1 MPPEARLDRLLS
13 ECRKEGIDGLII
25 VPGPNMRYLIDF
37 TLEVFERPAF
47 LVAGFGDK
55 PALLVPHLDYERAQ
69 EAVSKLCEVASYTDE
84 TGPWKWMEER
94 LSELVGVA
102 GIEGRIPL
110 GLFKNLEKRAGRLSF
125 VVVDNFLHSLRIS
138 KDTEEVSRHRE
149 AARILQEAMLRTL
162 TELQPG
168 LKERELM
175 FRFHR
180 HADELGAE
188 TSYCLIQSGPNSS
201 KPHLEPTSRTVK
213 SEDVVVFDAALTY
226 RGYYADITRTVCIGR
241 PSVSL
246 LKIYNVVKEAQ
257 QKALDRAMP
266 GVPAEDV
273 DKAARKRIADEG
285 LAEYFIHRT
294 GHGLGVEVHEEPYI
308 KNGNRKPLKNG
319 MIFTVEPGIYLPAKF
334 GVRLEDNV
342 VVTTSGIENT
352 TYIPKTL
359 SLRETLDAQ

>member
-1 MPPEARLDRLLS
+1 MAFEARLDRLLS

-94 LSELVGVA
+94 LSGLVGVA
-102 GIEGRIPL
+102 GVEGRISL
-110 GLFKNLEKRAGRLSF
+110 ELFKNLEKRADRLSF
-125 VVVDNFLHSLRIS
+125 VMIDEFLHGLRVS
-138 KDTEEVSRHRE
+138 KDREEVSRHRE

-162 TELQPG
+162 AEFRPG
-168 LKERELM
+168 VKERELM
-175 FRFHR
+175 FRFYK

-188 TSYCLIQSGPNSS
+188 TSYCLIQSGPNSA
-201 KPHLEPTSRTVK
+201 KPHLEPTSKTV
-213 SEDVVVFDAALTY
+213 ENGDVLVFDAALTY
-226 RGYYADITRTVCIGR
+226 RGYYADITRTLCIGQ
-241 PSVSL
+241 PSDTLV
-246 LKIYNVVKEAQ
+246 KIYNIVLEAQ
-257 QKALDRAMP
+257 QNALDKAMP
-266 GVPAEDV
+266 DIPAEDV

-285 LAEYFIHRT
+285 LAQYFIHRT
-294 GHGLGVEVHEEPYI
+294 GHGLGLEVHEEPYI

-319 MIFTVEPGIYLPAKF
+319 MIFTVEPGVYLPGRF
-334 GVRLEDNV
+334 GVRIEDNV
-342 VVTTSGIENT
+342 VVTSSGIENT
-352 TYIPKTL
+352 TYLPKTL
-359 SLRETLDAQ
+359 SLRETLSS